1 MRLSIFVVVLL
12 AACSDSGSDADDDTA
27 NDSSPGSTSSGPD
40 PTMTSTSSGDT
51 APVDTSTTDDVIY
64 DIGAPEGT
72 TYLLALAT
80 PLDPGLPLQFLA
92 EIELV
97 DAELV
102 ISLQPLSL
110 DQGSMTA
117 PRQPVGDVLVPV
129 VDFMTLAFSA
139 QLDDVTIP
147 GAANPVSGADIVGS
161 ITLIGSL
168 AGAGTPCGQ
177 AEGMLTA
184 PDEISLV
191 GSTWAATSVAG
202 PESLPDG
209 FASSCPGR

>member
-1 MRLSIFVVVLL
+1 MRVFICVAVLL
-12 AACSDSGSDADDDTA
+12 AACSDSGSDADTA
-27 NDSSPGSTSSGPD
+27 NDSTPASTSSGPD
-40 PTMTSTSSGDT
+40 PTTSTSSSDSAPADSST
-51 APVDTSTTDDVIY
+51 ADDVIY
-64 DIGAPEGT
+64 DIGAPDGT
-72 TYLLALAT
+72 TYLLAVVT
-80 PLDPGLPLQFLA
+80 PLDPALPLQFLA

-97 DAELV
+97 DAELM

-110 DQGSMTA
+110 DQGSVTE

-129 VDFMTLAFSA
+129 VDFMTPAFSA

-168 AGAGTPCGQ
+168 AGAGAPCGR

-184 PDEISLV
+184 PDELSLA

-209 FASSCPGR
+209 FATSCPGR

>member
-1 MRLSIFVVVLL
+1 MRSFICVAVFL
-12 AACSDSGSDADDDTA
+12 AACSDSGSSDDDTS
-27 NDSSPGSTSSGPD
+27 NDDGTATTSSGSD
-40 PTMTSTSSGDT
+40 PSTSTTDT
-51 APVDTSTTDDVIY
+51 TTPVDSSTTDDVIY

-129 VDFMTLAFSA
+129 VDFMTPAFSA

>member
-1 MRLSIFVVVLL
+1 MRLSICVAVLL
-12 AACSDSGSDADDDTA
+12 AACSDSGSDADTA
-27 NDSSPGSTSSGPD
+27 NDSTPASTSSGPD
-40 PTMTSTSSGDT
+40 VTSTTTSDT
-51 APVDTSTTDDVIY
+51 APADSSTTDDVIY
-64 DIGAPEGT
+64 DIGAPDGT
-72 TYLLALAT
+72 TYLLGLVT
-80 PLDPGLPLQFLA
+80 PLDPSLPLQFLA

-129 VDFMTLAFSA
+129 VDFMTPAFSA

-147 GAANPVSGADIVGS
+147 GAANPVSGDDIVGS

-168 AGAGTPCGQ
+168 AGAGAPCGR

-184 PDEISLV
+184 PDELSLT

-209 FASSCPGR
+209 FATSCPGR